1 MWARWGIS
9 GDYWN
14 RAKIPVYSQLK
25 SVLTTTHD
33 THNFSQKVSN
43 FPIHGSSGQR
53 NYSIEKIILFQL
65 YMFWKTSLHLQTFP
79 NAWNWARRTYTHKH
93 THTHTHS
100 HAHRCMH
107 VHTHTHVFPL
117 NTINILSPIYPW
129 RNWDTERDYATASQL
144 ESWSV
149 TS

>member
-53 NYSIEKIILFQL
+53 NNSIEKIICWVSHRLTASKEMGRPYPQRQGTQLCLNHVSLENHLDLKMRVWLRPWFQL
-65 YMFWKTSLHLQTFP
+65 CETPGWYYCSTVAQISNYPKCESINGLFW
-79 NAWNWARRTYTHKH
+79 
-93 THTHTHS
+93 
-100 HAHRCMH
+100 
-107 VHTHTHVFPL
+107 
-117 NTINILSPIYPW
+117 
-129 RNWDTERDYATASQL
+129 ATNF
-144 ESWSV
+144 V
-149 TS
+149 